1 MNPTLQRLGIATAS
15 LAVISMIFS
24 IFTVGVLF
32 EQKKVTHSVVR
43 VQEVI
48 LITDKQRIDL
58 LIDELLTPKSAACFR
73 NILKHESNFN
83 PKAKNPYSS
92 ARGVG
97 QLLAETYQNLGMKHS
112 SDGMA
117 QTVAALAYISRHY
130 GGANSTCVAWKAW
143 QKKFYY

>member
-1 MNPTLQRLGIATAS
+1 MNPTFQRLGIVVAS
-15 LAVISMIFS
+15 LAIISMIFS

-32 EQKKVTHSVVR
+32 EQKKVTRTVVR

-97 QLLAETYQNLGMKHS
+97 QLLA
-112 SDGMA
+112 
-117 QTVAALAYISRHY
+117 ALAYISRHY